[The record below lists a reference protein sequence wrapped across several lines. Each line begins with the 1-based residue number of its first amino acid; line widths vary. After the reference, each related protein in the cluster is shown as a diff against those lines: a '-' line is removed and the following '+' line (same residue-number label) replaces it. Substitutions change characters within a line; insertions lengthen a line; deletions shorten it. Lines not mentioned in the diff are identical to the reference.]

1 MKWKTHIAIARA
13 ISKSLNLSKDL
24 EKALSQG
31 SIEPDKYPD
40 KVLRVGRKGRVYT
53 ASAPHHDPELRV
65 IMKHIWNVRLAYLSG
80 SDFQAMK
87 SLGRALHYIQD
98 KSVSKG
104 FFGLSHD
111 SREYTLSY
119 QSIPENAI
127 ERGIHIAICS
137 PHYIKKCI
145 KNVNPKKNIKEIMNQ
160 ACMYSATI
168 AKAVI
173 GDKAPS
179 NELIESFKS
188 AKERYRKRTMPV
200 AVGIFGAISIAS
212 IIMQNFLYIIF
223 GIFAGYITQRLDLKY
238 HYLKE
243 EVNWFGIK

>member
-1 MKWKTHIAIARA
+1 MKWKTHTAIARA
-13 ISKSLNLSKDL
+13 ISKSLDLPKDL

-40 KVLRVGRKGRVYT
+40 T
-53 ASAPHHDPELRV
+53 SASHHDPELEV
-65 IMKHIWNVRLAYLSG
+65 IMKHIWNARLAYLSG
-80 SDFQAMK
+80 DNFQAMK

-111 SREYTLSY
+111 SREDDISY
-119 QSIPENAI
+119 QTIPENAI
-127 ERGIHIAICS
+127 ERGIYIAICS
-137 PHYIKKCI
+137 PHYVKKCI
-145 KNVNPKKNIKEIMNQ
+145 KNVKPKKNLDEIMNQ
-160 ACMYSATI
+160 ACMYSAAI

-173 GDKAPS
+173 GDKTPS
-179 NELIESFKS
+179 NELVENFKS
-188 AKERYRKRTMPV
+188 AKERYRKRTIPV
-200 AVGIFGAISIAS
+200 AIGTFGVISIAS

-223 GIFAGYITQRLDLKY
+223 GILAGYIIQRLDLKY

-243 EVNWFGIK
+243 ETKWFGIK